1 MGRGGRGGR
10 DVQEGGDIW
19 IHIADSPMVNH
30 PAAQATQVQSLGLE
44 DPCRRKWQPIPVSL
58 TRKSPGQRSL
68 AGYSPRSH
76 KRIRHNLATK
86 QQQIADSQQ
95 KLTQHCK
102 AVTL

>member
-58 TRKSPGQRSL
+58 TRKSPGQRGL
-68 AGYSPRSH
+68 GGCSPRGRKESD
-76 KRIRHNLATK
+76 ATEVAK
-86 QQQIADSQQ
+86 QQQRNSF
-95 KLTQHCK
+95 QHI
-102 AVTL
+102 VS